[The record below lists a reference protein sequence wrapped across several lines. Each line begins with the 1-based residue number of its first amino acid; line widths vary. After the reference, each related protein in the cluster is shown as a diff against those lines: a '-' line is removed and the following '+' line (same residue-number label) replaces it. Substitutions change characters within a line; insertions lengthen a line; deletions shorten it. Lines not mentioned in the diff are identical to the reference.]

1 MLGSSVETPGSW
13 FREGLVLS
21 LDSSLGPGSV
31 ALARGGAICG
41 VRRAE
46 GEGKGKLATLVDE
59 LLREVGVTIA
69 EVDAFVVGVGPG
81 RFTGVRSAVAVA
93 KGLAFATEKPLVAAV
108 EGHAVG
114 IGTTMLLH
122 CDLSYA
128 APSAKFRMPFVDL
141 ALVPEGCSSLL
152 LPRMLGMARASELLL
167 LAEGF
172 SGTEAAAYGVVSRT
186 APEGEVLEFA
196 RAKARALAAKAPEAV
211 RQSKRL
217 LRERDRALVDAV
229 MVEEAAVFLARL
241 RSPEL
246 QEAVTAF
253 MEKRSPDFSTFR

>member
-93 KGLAFATEKPLVAAV
+93 KGLAFATEKPLVA
-108 EGHAVG
+108 VG
-114 IGTTMLLH
+114 SLDALGARSEDVVVLGDGPRALYVDGLASASTGAAQAMDLQEFVRSIGTT
-122 CDLSYA
+122 DRIPARVVGA
-128 APSAKFRMPFVDL
+128 A
-141 ALVPEGCSSLL
+141 
-152 LPRMLGMARASELLL
+152 LG
-167 LAEGF
+167 
-172 SGTEAAAYGVVSRT
+172 
-186 APEGEVLEFA
+186 P
-196 RAKARALAAKAPEAV
+196 
-211 RQSKRL
+211 
-217 LRERDRALVDAV
+217 LREALR
-229 MVEEAAVFLARL
+229 EAAVELVLEELVLDAALHLDAAWRL
-241 RSPEL
+241 G
-246 QEAVTAF
+246 EATHVHDVEPRYVREASITPPKVAPPILPF
-253 MEKRSPDFSTFR
+253 ASR

>member
-93 KGLAFATEKPLVAAV
+93 KGLAFATEKPLVA
-108 EGHAVG
+108 VG
-114 IGTTMLLH
+114 SLDALGARSEDVVVLGDGPRALYVDGLAAASTGAAQAMDLQEFVRSIGTTGRIPARVVG
-122 CDLSYA
+122 A
-128 APSAKFRMPFVDL
+128 A
-141 ALVPEGCSSLL
+141 
-152 LPRMLGMARASELLL
+152 LG
-167 LAEGF
+167 
-172 SGTEAAAYGVVSRT
+172 
-186 APEGEVLEFA
+186 P
-196 RAKARALAAKAPEAV
+196 
-211 RQSKRL
+211 
-217 LRERDRALVDAV
+217 LREALR
-229 MVEEAAVFLARL
+229 EAAVELVLEELVLDAALHLDAAWRL
-241 RSPEL
+241 G
-246 QEAVTAF
+246 EATHVHDVEPRYVREASITPPKVAPPILPF
-253 MEKRSPDFSTFR
+253 ASR